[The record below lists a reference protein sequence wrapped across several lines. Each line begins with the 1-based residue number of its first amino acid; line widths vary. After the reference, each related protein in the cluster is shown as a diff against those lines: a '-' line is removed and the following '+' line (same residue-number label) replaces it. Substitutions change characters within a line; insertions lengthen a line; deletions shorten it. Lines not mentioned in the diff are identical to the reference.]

1 MALIAGMGDL
11 KIEQG
16 STWRQPVYFPA
27 SVDLSVTGLDAELTI
42 SKCTEEQIKLNT
54 GNGKIV
60 IDSVNNKIDCY
71 LNHEETKRFT
81 KDGTWKLELIYPA
94 TESAPE
100 ERFKYGTGQ
109 IILKPDIT
117 EI

>member
-42 SKCTEEQIKLNT
+42 
-54 GNGKIV
+54 
-60 IDSVNNKIDCY
+60 
-71 LNHEETKRFT
+71 
-81 KDGTWKLELIYPA
+81 
-94 TESAPE
+94 
-100 ERFKYGTGQ
+100 
-109 IILKPDIT
+109 
-117 EI
+117 